1 MMLVC
6 ASSSSKMTG
15 PALRRLLTSWGL
27 QIGVSMQPGSSM
39 TSSRVFGV
47 GPQVLQ
53 GPLACPLEAGAGAGA
68 KATGALLEGR

>member
-1 MMLVC
+1 
-6 ASSSSKMTG
+6 MTG
-15 PALRRLLTSWGL
+15 QAPRRLLTSWGP

-53 GPLACPLEAGAGAGA
+53 GHLACPLGVGAGAEA